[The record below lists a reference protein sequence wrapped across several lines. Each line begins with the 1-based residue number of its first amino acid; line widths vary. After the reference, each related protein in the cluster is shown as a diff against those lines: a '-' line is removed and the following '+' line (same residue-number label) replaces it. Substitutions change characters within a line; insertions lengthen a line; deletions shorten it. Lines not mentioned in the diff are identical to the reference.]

1 MADITLSVPD
11 KNLTS
16 PSSWG
21 SRKSV
26 ASTMRKIVNN
36 YGSYLKFASDNSKIP
51 MEILASF
58 IAVESGGNAT
68 AGNEGHV
75 TQGLMQWNR
84 DYASNTLS
92 NEKKLGRLT
101 ADEEAKLK
109 EYGIKFD
116 ANNKTRAIT
125 NADQKKPELNILI
138 GSILLGQYADS
149 YVNGKQDKELWGTD
163 KNGNLR
169 LDRIVACYN
178 AGAYGTTGKLARF
191 GNYATPSELAKA
203 VNPVT
208 RAYISKIYGINGAMD
223 VATSDVKDAF
233 DKLKS

>member
-1 MADITLSVPD
+1 MATSTLSIPD

-21 SRKSV
+21 SRKAV
-26 ASTMRKIVNN
+26 ATTMRKIATN
-36 YGSYLKFASDNSKIP
+36 YGTYLKFNSDNSKIP
-51 MEILASF
+51 LEIIASF
-58 IAVESGGNAT
+58 IAVESGGNPT
-68 AGNEGHV
+68 AGAEGHI

-84 DYASNTLS
+84 TYASNTLT

-109 EYGIKFD
+109 EFGIKFD

-138 GSILLGQYADS
+138 GSIILGQLMDS
-149 YVNGKQDKELWGTD
+149 YVNGKQDKPQWGTD
-163 KNGNLR
+163 ESGNMR
-169 LDRIVACYN
+169 LDRIIACYN
-178 AGAYGTTGKLARF
+178 AGAFGTTGKLARF
-191 GNYATPSELAKA
+191 GNYASPSALAKA
-203 VNPVT
+203 VNPIT

>member
-1 MADITLSVPD
+1 MAESTLAVPD

-21 SRKSV
+21 SRKSI
-26 ASTMRKIVNN
+26 ATMIRKIATN
-36 YGSYLKFASDNSKIP
+36 YGTYLKFASDNSKIP
-51 MEILASF
+51 LEILASF

-68 AGNEGHV
+68 AGAEGHI

-84 DYASNTLS
+84 NYASNTFT

-109 EYGIKFD
+109 EFGIKFD
-116 ANNKTRAIT
+116 ANNKTRTIT
-125 NADQKKPELNILI
+125 NADQKKAELNILI
-138 GSILLGQYADS
+138 GSIILGQLMDS
-149 YVNGKQDKELWGTD
+149 YVNGKQDKPQWGTD
-163 KNGNLR
+163 ENNNMR
-169 LDRIVACYN
+169 LDRIIACYN
-178 AGAYGTTGKLARF
+178 AGAYGDTGKLARF
-191 GNYATPSELAKA
+191 GNYATPSALAKA
-203 VNPVT
+203 VNPIT
-208 RAYISKIYGINGAMD
+208 RAYISKIYGVNGAMD